1 MPSNI
6 GSRTIAGRLSAALSV
21 CLFIVV
27 APVLAQTPVDN
38 ARIWPAT
45 DHTRLVLETGDQVQH
60 SLFALT
66 SPQRLVIDIDKAA
79 LKTDLSALEL
89 AETPIERIRTGRRK
103 GGDLRIVLDMKAQV
117 EPRSFLLKPNQQYG
131 HRLVVDL
138 MDPDDERREEQKEVA
153 KDQRESERRDII
165 VVVDPG
171 HGGEDPGAIGN
182 SGLYEKKVT
191 LSLSRKLADR
201 INARQGYQAYLTR
214 KDDYYLGLRK
224 RVEIARDY
232 SADLFISVH
241 ADAFRSPQPR
251 GASVYALSTDGASS
265 ENARW
270 LAKSENR
277 SDLIGG
283 VGGVSLSDK
292 NDMLA
297 GVLLDL
303 SMTASIQHS
312 IDVGSNILDT
322 VSNVEKLHKS
332 SVEQAGF
339 AVLKS
344 PDIPSVLVEAGFIS
358 NPTDEMRLNRDDHQN
373 RLADAIVQ
381 GMSAHFESSPPPGT
395 LVAHQQRNGAGD
407 EARYEIQR
415 GDTLS
420 SIARRNQTS
429 VSRLKEVNDLNS
441 EMLRIGQVISIPSS

>member
-1 MPSNI
+1 MM
-6 GSRTIAGRLSAALSV
+6 GRLTGILVV
-21 CLFIVV
+21 CLLWLST
-27 APVLAQTPVDN
+27 PVLAQTPVDN

-45 DHTRLVLETGDQVQH
+45 DHTRLVLETGDAVEH
-60 SLFALT
+60 SLFALE
-66 SPQRLVIDIDKAA
+66 SPDRLVIDIEKAD
-79 LKTDLSALEL
+79 LKTNLSALDL
-89 AETPIERIRTGRRK
+89 SETPIKSIRTGRRQ
-103 GGDLRIVLDMKAQV
+103 GGELRVVLDMKKEV
-117 EPRSFLLKPNQQYG
+117 EPRSFLLKPNQKYG

-138 MDPDDERREEQKEVA
+138 MSQDSERKEEQQAVLE
-153 KDQRESERRDII
+153 DQSESKRRDVI

-171 HGGEDPGAIGN
+171 HGGEDPGAIGA
-182 SGLYEKKVT
+182 SGVHEKKVT
-191 LSLSRKLADR
+191 LSLSKKLVDR
-201 INARQGYQAYLTR
+201 INAKEGYQAYLTR
-214 KDDYYLGLRK
+214 KDDYFLGLRK

-232 SADLFISVH
+232 NADLFISVH
-241 ADAFRSPQPR
+241 ADAFHSPQPR

-312 IDVGSNILDT
+312 IGVGGNILDT
-322 VSNVEKLHKS
+322 LDRVGELHKS

-344 PDIPSVLVEAGFIS
+344 PDIPSILVEAGFIS
-358 NPTDEMRLNRDDHQN
+358 NPTDEMKLTREDHQD
-373 RLADAIVQ
+373 RLARAIVN
-381 GMSAHFESSPPPGT
+381 GVSDHFQSSPPPGS
-395 LVAHQQRNGAGD
+395 LIAHRQRNGGGD
-407 EARYEIQR
+407 GGRHYEIRR

-420 SIARRNQTS
+420 AIARRTQTS
-429 VSRLKEVNDLNS
+429 VTRIKEINDLNTES
-441 EMLRIGQVISIPSS
+441 LKIGQVISIPSS